1 MKNLKNLKNI
11 EIVTNAAQKLIFGG
25 VKLPYVNPTIGLCD
39 RLCGEAGGVLSNT
52 PGRGDVCLQGTSTC
66 CYCR

>member
-11 EIVTNAAQKLIFGG
+11 ETLSKDAQKSIFGG
-25 VKLPYVNPTIGLCD
+25 GPPYVNPTIGLCD

-52 PGRGDVCLQGTSTC
+52 PGRGDVCLAGTSTC

>member
-11 EIVTNAAQKLIFGG
+11 EILTKDVQKFIIGG
-25 VKLPYVNPTIGLCD
+25 GLPYVNPTIGLCD

-52 PGRGDVCLQGTSTC
+52 PGRGDVCLAGTSTC

>member
-1 MKNLKNLKNI
+1 MKNLKNLKSI
-11 EIVTNAAQKLIFGG
+11 EILSKNAQKSIFGNG
-25 VKLPYVNPTIGLCD
+25 LPPYVNPTIGLCD